1 MAAYKIKLTFRKTLI
16 DKQIKHNEFLLQIT
30 EQKTEQNQNIIF
42 IAVGKGRQLLS
53 KACYSQLKYQ
63 KTFRKFT
70 LGIQY
75 FST

>member
-53 KACYSQLKYQ
+53 KACYSQLKY
-63 KTFRKFT
+63 
-70 LGIQY
+70 
-75 FST
+75 